1 MAEENMNIDDID
13 EQFNRFKR
21 CFGCGKAS
29 DTKVIE
35 YDQVIASKKFID

>member
-1 MAEENMNIDDID
+1 MSCDQLD

-21 CFGCGKAS
+21 CFGCGKD

-35 YDQVIASKKFID
+35 YDQVVSSKKFID

>member
-1 MAEENMNIDDID
+1 MNIDDID

-21 CFGCGKAS
+21 CFGCRKD